1 MSSSR
6 KYSARKSAYGTA
18 PRRGLPEEARA
29 AAPQVLGAE
38 VGPEQQHGDQRRDGE
53 LRGEARL
60 FTAAAVKRR
69 RSQRRDGELRG
80 EARRRSQ
87 RQQRVEEGTPSAS
100 SASSASSAPAPLA
113 RAGAEPVAQRAQEG
127 DGEGREGEDAE
138 QEQREGE
145 RVLRQEPVPPLHTV
159 QQQ

>member
-38 VGPEQQHGDQRRDGE
+38 VGPEQQHGD
-53 LRGEARL
+53 
-60 FTAAAVKRR
+60 
-69 RSQRRDGELRG
+69 QRRDGELRG